1 MYNTEILASL
11 GHEKEHC
18 RETPLPYATIAG
30 AWPQR
35 RPCKKALPEIDLIDG
50 GSHAMRQVHTLYA
63 GDELWL
69 HATVVLAWRVIAQPP
84 YLLLHSTAG
93 FLSAPILRREI
104 THIIAWSS
112 PRPLHI
118 PLRSDSF

>member
-1 MYNTEILASL
+1 LPENKMYNTEILASL

-63 GDELWL
+63 RYGRFGMACYCAAALP
-69 HATVVLAWRVIAQPP
+69 VVAQHCRISQCANLAA
-84 YLLLHSTAG
+84 
-93 FLSAPILRREI
+93 
-104 THIIAWSS
+104 
-112 PRPLHI
+112 
-118 PLRSDSF
+118 